1 MDTEATFMGMD
12 LGAFKTSI
20 TCSNGRRDMLPTAV
34 GWPKDHVA
42 LAKVGT
48 EVVFGK
54 EIRRRRLILDV
65 VRPFE
70 HGLLKYKDLDEL
82 SSEAGESSRRN
93 EAVRLIVSHA
103 VGLMEPPAGCP
114 VYGVIG
120 APSRAS
126 MNNKQFILNATRSA
140 FDAVAIVPE
149 PFAIAFGISDLDE
162 ALVVDIG
169 AGTIDIC
176 PILGRYPTEDEQVT
190 IGMAGDAI
198 DERLHELL
206 EAALPDVALPRE
218 MVRDMKE
225 KHGFVHAPQKPA
237 LVELPTDD
245 GTREFDVTGPLGEAC
260 RTIIPPIV
268 QGVRDVLRKVDPE
281 YRAILRR
288 NILLGGGGSQL
299 RGLDQALEKELQA
312 FGGASVRRVYDSAFA
327 GATGALKL
335 AMAIP
340 AEKWEHL
347 RSLSEVEAAA

>member
-1 MDTEATFMGMD
+1 MDTEATFIGMD

-20 TCSNGRRDMLPTAV
+20 ACSNGKRDMLPTAV

-42 LAKVGT
+42 LARVGS

-65 VRPFE
+65 IRPFE
-70 HGLLKYKDLDEL
+70 HGLLKYKDLDE
-82 SSEAGESSRRN
+82 SSPEAGESSRRS

-103 VGLMEPPAGCP
+103 VGLMEPPAGSP

-126 MNNKQFILNATRSA
+126 TQNKQFILGAARSA
-140 FDAVAIVPE
+140 YDAVAIVPE

-198 DERLHELL
+198 DQRLHELL
-206 EAALPDVALPRE
+206 AATLPDVSLPRE
-218 MVRDMKE
+218 MIRDIKE
-225 KHGFVHAPQKPA
+225 KHGFVHDPHKPA

-245 GTREFDVTGPLGEAC
+245 DTCEFDLTEPLCEAC
-260 RTIIPPIV
+260 RTILPPIV
-268 QGVRDVLRKVDPE
+268 QGVREVLRKVDPE
-281 YRAILRR
+281 YRGILRR

-312 FGGASVRRVYDSAFA
+312 FGGGSVRRVFDSAFA

-335 AMAIP
+335 AMTMP

-347 RSLSEVEAAA
+347 RSLGEVEAAA